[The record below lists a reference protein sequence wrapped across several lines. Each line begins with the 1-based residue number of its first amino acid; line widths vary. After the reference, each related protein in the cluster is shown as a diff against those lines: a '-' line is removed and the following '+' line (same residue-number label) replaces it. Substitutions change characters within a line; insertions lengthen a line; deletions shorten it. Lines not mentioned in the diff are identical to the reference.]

1 MHSKR
6 GSVLFSGGSNYSFL
20 SVGPAG
26 GNQLL
31 PKLGPTI
38 LFYEPL
44 LNNEL
49 QGMYCE
55 LLEGRLDYVVYILVS
70 PIGLLLALLTAS
82 ENGQFMYKLFVW
94 LYIVR

>member
-1 MHSKR
+1 MHSRR

-26 GNQLL
+26 DNQLL

-49 QGMYCE
+49 QGMYCK
-55 LLEGRLDYVVYILVS
+55 LLEGGLDFVVYILVS
-70 PIGLLLALLTAS
+70 QIGLLLALLTAS
-82 ENGQFMYKLFVW
+82 ENGQFLYKLFVR